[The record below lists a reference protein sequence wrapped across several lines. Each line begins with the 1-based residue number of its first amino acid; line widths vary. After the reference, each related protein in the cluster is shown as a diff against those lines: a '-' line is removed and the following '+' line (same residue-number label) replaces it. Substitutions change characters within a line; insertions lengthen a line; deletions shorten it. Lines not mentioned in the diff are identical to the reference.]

1 MTRRQGRKTGMLR
14 IDIQS
19 SHNVATLVCAG
30 RITFGVEAETL
41 RTMIQ
46 TRREEEL
53 RLDLAGVH
61 RIDASGLGLLV
72 ELQAWARENRRR
84 LIFLELSEEVWRLI
98 IITKLYDA
106 LEISYQGVPALTR
119 DAAHL
124 DRTELIA

>member
-1 MTRRQGRKTGMLR
+1 MLR

-30 RITFGVEAETL
+30 RLTFGVEVETL
-41 RTMIQ
+41 RTMAQ

-53 RLDLAGVH
+53 RLDLTGVH

-72 ELQAWARENRRR
+72 ELQAWAHEKRRR
-84 LIFLELSEEVWRLI
+84 LVFLELSEEVWRLV

-106 LEISYQGVPALTR
+106 LEISYHGVPVLTR
-119 DAAHL
+119 EPADCG
-124 DRTELIA
+124 RTELIA